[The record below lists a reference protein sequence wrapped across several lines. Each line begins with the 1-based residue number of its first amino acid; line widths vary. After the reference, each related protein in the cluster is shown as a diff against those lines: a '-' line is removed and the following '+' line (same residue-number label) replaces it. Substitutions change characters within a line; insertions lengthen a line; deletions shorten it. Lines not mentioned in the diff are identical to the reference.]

1 MRMMDPSDR
10 RCFEV
15 GAHYTP
21 ELHKRIDTT
30 DPIRAHWSGY
40 AVPPG
45 DTTTVDELVA
55 YYIRGE
61 KGRAGH
67 APADLDH
74 ARENGQP
81 ISGDETQRFRLW
93 RQSGHW
99 PTYQDVGL
107 PLAPPEPRHL
117 APAEPRTPL
126 GELPTD
132 ALF

>member
-1 MRMMDPSDR
+1 MLMKDPSDR
-10 RCFEV
+10 RCFQV

-21 ELHKRIDTT
+21 ELRRRIDTR
-30 DPIRAHWSGY
+30 DPVHAHWSGY
-40 AVPPG
+40 PIAPG
-45 DTTTVDELVA
+45 STTTVDELEA

-61 KGRAGH
+61 KGRGGH
-67 APADLDH
+67 APADVEQS
-74 ARENGQP
+74 REDGQP
-81 ISGDETQRFRLW
+81 ISGDESARFRLW